1 MKELP
6 TKKQILWWVYG
17 LAISIIF
24 SACGRPVEHSK
35 YIPKEANYVLSINM
49 PKIQEKAVD
58 WEYLFNRDVLQLFI
72 NVKNTEAIKK
82 NLKTS
87 GIEFGSPVYVF
98 GQEFENG
105 EDDYF
110 ALSFKLKSES
120 EFDNFLRQ
128 FPEQNLRIRTFSG
141 MRYVVIDE
149 KTILGWMNR
158 AALLIVRKK
167 KANEDVLKN
176 RMIKLRDLPE
186 EYSLLKD
193 KSTQFRILKQQN
205 HDVAV
210 WLNLESYEEKLKN
223 MVSDFPLP
231 LNFDME
237 QNYLTMSMD
246 FEQGK
251 INTSIQF
258 YNQNNSFAHYGRL
271 VKDEL
276 NQSLFNALD
285 TKDRIA
291 LTGIALDMKG
301 VKNLFYNLGGSI
313 FEGQT
318 QAYAGVNPGE
328 LLEMF
333 TGDFVAYIKNIQPT
347 SDSTETFSLDYSMAM
362 GIKKWDTF
370 FSITQKLKENQE
382 LVKVDSNT
390 YFMPSQQLYWTYNA
404 SMLYITPS
412 KALKDTFIEGNKS
425 SKLNFGKKNCWVLFT
440 DLREETRQKLPQ
452 AFFGEDRFLEGMIK
466 YTKTPFESI
475 SVSLQPLR
483 NKKASAKV
491 IIQLKDRKQNA
502 LETLAA
508 SLKPRKPS

>member
-1 MKELP
+1 MKQ
-6 TKKQILWWVYG
+6 QIFWWGYAV
-17 LAISIIF
+17 LLSIIF
-24 SACGRPVEHSK
+24 SSCGRPIEHSK
-35 YIPKEANYVLSINM
+35 YIPKDANYVLSINM
-49 PKIQEKAVD
+49 PKIQEKSVD
-58 WEYLFNRDVLQLFI
+58 WEYLFNRDVLQLFV
-72 NVKNTEAIKK
+72 NLKNTEAIKK

-87 GIEFGSPVYVF
+87 GIEFDSPVYVF

-105 EDDYF
+105 EEDYF

-167 KANEDVLKN
+167 KADEDALKN
-176 RMIKLRDLPE
+176 RMIKLRDLPQ

-193 KSTQFRILKQQN
+193 KSTQFRFLKQKK

-210 WLNLESYEEKLKN
+210 WVNLEGYEEKLKN

-237 QNYLTMSMD
+237 QNYLTMSIN

-251 INTSIQF
+251 IDTDIQF
-258 YNQNNSFAHYGRL
+258 YNQNNSFVHYGRL
-271 VKDEL
+271 VKDGL
-276 NQSLFNALD
+276 NQEILNSLD

-291 LTGIALDMKG
+291 LTGLALDMKG
-301 VKNLFYNLGGSI
+301 VKDLFYNLGGSI
-313 FEGQT
+313 FEGQA

-333 TGDFVAYIKNIQPT
+333 TGDFIAHIKNFTPANDT
-347 SDSTETFSLDYSMAM
+347 SQTMKLDYSLAM

-370 FSITQKLKENQE
+370 FTITQKLKESGE
-382 LVKVDSNT
+382 LIKADSNT
-390 YFMPSQQLYWTYNA
+390 YFMPKQKLYWSYNA
-404 SMLYITPS
+404 AMLYVTPS
-412 KALKDTFIEGNKS
+412 QTLKNTFLKGIKNV
-425 SKLNFGKKNCWVLFT
+425 NMTFGAQKCFVLFANIK
-440 DLREETRQKLPQ
+440 EETRQKIPREL
-452 AFFGEDRFLEGMIK
+452 FGEDRFAEGMIK

-475 SVSLQPLR
+475 SVSIQPLR
-483 NKKASAKV
+483 NKQASARV
-491 IIQLKDRKQNA
+491 MIQLKDKTQNA
-502 LETLAA
+502 LETLAT